1 MSMITEQ
8 VKKLRELSKQ
18 DKLGLIPWN
27 GYSEILNQAADTIE
41 AYQKAFED
49 IRADL
54 ERIAVSEFIKDE
66 NGDVHGIQYKAWAAV
81 KDDVLSLIDKH
92 NPDKAGKERED

>member
-49 IRADL
+49 IRAEVGSL
-54 ERIAVSEFIKDE
+54 TPRSHYTQKM
-66 NGDVHGIQYKAWAAV
+66 
-81 KDDVLSLIDKH
+81 KDDALAIIDKH
-92 NPDKAGKERED
+92 NPDKVGK